1 MQRRAGFALTT
12 SLLVMLVIAALGV
25 GAVFLSNM
33 NLRIAENTRT
43 QAIARYNAESGMD
56 QMYTILAASV
66 LDEASAVLPQTQ
78 AEVETLMSAWDVIE
92 GWQLVR
98 YRHSAGTGTNGADQA
113 EIRVRGIA
121 PRNAQHVVDAFVEA
135 VATPTTTGDGYSI
148 FGEGIVS
155 LQNIDLAGSGTFDIP
170 FHAGGNI
177 DLRAATVVGGNSM
190 IFAGSSCRWGA
201 PPRSCTAG
209 SPPEVEA
216 PDFDVLRQAVLASQ
230 EDAASIAAC
239 TASAGYDLFDPT
251 VARPPVTS
259 PTVNVTINSESN
271 SLVCLPPG
279 ATATVIGNVSNVTI
293 IGDDTTTVHLDA
305 RTGDPS
311 NDEVRGVT
319 VVSRTVTFGG
329 GAAFHG
335 ENTII
340 AMDDITFGKNVV
352 SNDGTARTF
361 IVTEGNFELQGTGAS
376 SIYAS
381 FWVGGTF
388 AWRGTPN
395 TFRGT
400 IVSVGD
406 IFGAGCGAFCNIQ
419 PPRDLVNEFVPDGDA
434 GSSGGWGIWVLS
446 RR

>member
-66 LDEASAVLPQTQ
+66 LDETSAVLPLTQ
-78 AEVETLMSAWDVIE
+78 AEVETLIAAWDTID

-98 YRHSAGTGTNGADQA
+98 YRHSPGTGTNGADQA
-113 EIRVRGIA
+113 EIRVRGTA

-155 LQNIDLAGSGTFDIP
+155 LQNIDLAGAGTFDIP

-177 DLRAATVVGGNSM
+177 NLRAATVVGGNSM
-190 IFAGSSCRWGA
+190 IFAGANCRWGA

-209 SPPEVEA
+209 DPPEVEA
-216 PDFDVLRQAVLASQ
+216 PEFDVLRDAV
-230 EDAASIAAC
+230 IAAQN
-239 TASAGYDLFDPT
+239 PT
-251 VARPPVTS
+251 DYATCS
-259 PTVNVTINSESN
+259 TTGLLSGSVTINSDSN
-271 SLVCLPPG
+271 RLVCLAPG

-311 NDEVRGVT
+311 DDEVRGVT
-319 VVSRTVTFGG
+319 VVSRTVTFGS

-381 FWVGGTF
+381 FWVGGSF

-400 IVSVGD
+400 IVAVGD